1 MSAPLIR
8 LTTGSLLLAALLA
21 VTLALSLTAAPASAS
36 TGQLSIIQDETFLK
50 SPTTSLPLAR
60 ALGARVVRVFVQW
73 SSIAPKPSAA
83 SKPHFD
89 ASNPSAYPASNWAP
103 YDALIRTAQELGIE
117 VDLEITGGGPR
128 WAEGKDP
135 PTVYLQNDTFG
146 WRPNPAMYGQFVHA
160 VTERYD
166 GRFTPQ
172 GATGALP
179 AVHFWSFWNEPNF
192 GQDLG
197 PQAIDG
203 STKPIAAA
211 LYRSLVDA
219 AYAALRRTQPGA
231 DNTVLIG
238 ELAATGYALHAPG
251 HPGKLPGVTAQT
263 RALVFLRALYCV
275 NDRYQPLQGSTAI
288 RYGCPATVAGERAF
302 RSRDPALFEATGFAD
317 HPYSSRRAPN
327 ANPAKINRDY
337 ATFPVLNRVAK
348 ALDGVTGAYGSHRR
362 LPIYNDE
369 YGYITSPP
377 QPAGLR
383 YPTPERAAAEL
394 NQAEYLSYENPRVA
408 SYAQFLLDDP
418 PITGQHPKPG
428 FSSGLFTATGQAKAT
443 LDAYR
448 LPLWLPITRT
458 KANSTIEVWGGARPG
473 AFAASA
479 PGSGAPTVAVQEQTY
494 PQSSWTRIRTVAVSP
509 ATGYFDV
516 RMRIADTGKLRLA
529 YTYPPNEPFLPD
541 NVAGKTIYGRAVTV
555 TVTG

>member
-1 MSAPLIR
+1 M
-8 LTTGSLLLAALLA
+8 
-21 VTLALSLTAAPASAS
+21 TLALSLASASASAS
-36 TGQLSIIQDETFLK
+36 TDQLSIIQDATFLK
-50 SPTTSLPLAR
+50 SPTTSLPLVR
-60 ALGARVVRVFVQW
+60 ELGARVVRVFVQW
-73 SSIAPKPSAA
+73 SSVAPRPDAS
-83 SKPHFD
+83 SKPQFD
-89 ASNPSAYPASNWAP
+89 ASNPNAYPAAKWAP
-103 YDALIRTAQELGIE
+103 YDALVRTAQEQGIE
-117 VDLEITGGGPR
+117 VDLELTGGGPD
-128 WAEGKDP
+128 WAEGKDA
-135 PTVYLQNDTFG
+135 PTVYRENASFG

-166 GRFTPQ
+166 GRFTPK
-172 GATGALP
+172 GSTGPLP

-203 STKPIAAA
+203 STRPIAPA
-211 LYRSLVDA
+211 LYRSLLDA
-219 AYAALRRTQPGA
+219 GYAALRRTQPA
-231 DNTVLIG
+231 AHDTVLIG

-275 NDRYQPLQGSTAI
+275 SDRYKPLQGSSAT
-288 RYGCPATVAGERAF
+288 RYGCPATVAGARAF
-302 RSRDPALFEATGFAD
+302 RSRNPALFDATGFAD

-337 ATFPVLNRVAK
+337 ATFPVLDRVAK
-348 ALDGVTGAYGSHRR
+348 ALDGVTGAYGSRRR

-394 NQAEYLSYENPRVA
+394 NQAEYLSYKNLRVA

-418 PITGQHPKPG
+418 PITSQHPKPG
-428 FSSGLFTATGQAKAT
+428 FSSGLFTSTGAPKAT

-448 LPLWLPITRT
+448 LPLWLPATST
-458 KANSTIEVWGGARPG
+458 KAGSQIEIWGGARPA
-473 AFAASA
+473 AFATSA
-479 PGSGAPTVAVQEQTY
+479 PGAAAPTVAIQEQSG
-494 PQSSWTRIRTVAVSP
+494 PGSRWTTIRTVAVS
-509 ATGYFDV
+509 AQTGYFDI
-516 RMRIADTGKLRLA
+516 RLRLSYTGKLRLA

-541 NVAGKTIYGRAVTV
+541 NVAGTTIHSRDVNV